1 MGHLGPRKVYPH
13 NSGSSVGI
21 ALQFYTMKGAKR
33 GMEIIL
39 LLFLKKIL
47 FRQFGY
53 IGLKLVLPHNFGP
66 ALRFFFNIAQ

>member
-21 ALQFYTMKGAKR
+21 TLQFYTMKGAKR

-39 LLFLKKIL
+39 LVFLKKNLIQAIWL
-47 FRQFGY
+47 Y
-53 IGLKLVLPHNFGP
+53 WPKICTSS
-66 ALRFFFNIAQ
+66 

>member
-21 ALQFYTMKGAKR
+21 ALQFYTMKRAKR

-39 LLFLKKIL
+39 LVFLKKIL
-47 FRQFGY
+47 FRQVGY
-53 IGLKLVLPHNFGP
+53 IGLKLVRPHNFGP
-66 ALRFFFNIAQ
+66 ALRFFINIAQ

>member
-1 MGHLGPRKVYPH
+1 MGHLGPRKVYPY